1 MKIISGFFKS
11 IAFVLMAIFIL
22 FLPFS
27 LFAREVGQTLYNP
40 IELIEVVK
48 NEVMD
53 PDILANIVE
62 VLIKEN
68 EEFQAA
74 QGDNL
79 FANVLL
85 QGVFNLDH
93 EEWVSI
99 INFVAPPEIV
109 SDAFDQIL
117 DSYYRWIDGRS
128 PVPLIQVSLI
138 PWKNSIKTNT
148 IPILE
153 LIMRDIPA
161 CNPEEIQTYNLIRL
175 SGDYTDLPSCR
186 PPEPNYS
193 WILDTGA
200 IEAPEFLDT
209 SLPKNIDNSKALLAS
224 TEDPI
229 VFKENYLN
237 MVAVMRGG
245 WILLVALFI
254 VAIPL
259 GVRSIPDLFKWG
271 GWPLLLAGAW
281 GLLISILLLFFTG
294 SLLAIIGRLVS
305 GSIPPAAFNQ
315 IELMGEPLVQYFQRS
330 FMVQSAVIFGIGCIF
345 LIIGSILGRTMTKKP
360 VASPQPAPTV
370 QKKQENKK
378 DESSPTGMFG

>member
-1 MKIISGFFKS
+1 MKIVSGFFKS
-11 IAFVLMAIFIL
+11 IGYVLIVIL
-22 FLPFS
+22 VIFLPFF

-40 IELIEVVK
+40 VDLIEVVK
-48 NEVMD
+48 NEVLD

-62 VLIKEN
+62 ALIKEN
-68 EEFQAA
+68 EEFQDA

-93 EEWVSI
+93 EQWVSI
-99 INFVAPPEIV
+99 INYIAPPEIV
-109 SDAFDQIL
+109 SDAFEQVL

-128 PVPLIQVSLI
+128 PVPLIQVSLT

-153 LIMRDIPA
+153 LILKDIRA
-161 CNPEEIQTYNLIRL
+161 CNPEEIQNYNRIRL
-175 SGDYTDLPSCR
+175 SGDYTDLPPCR

-224 TEDPI
+224 TKDPI
-229 VFKENYLN
+229 AFKENYLN
-237 MVAVMRGG
+237 MVSVMRAG
-245 WILLVALFI
+245 WILIVALFI
-254 VAIPL
+254 VSIPM
-259 GVRSIPDLFKWG
+259 GVRSVTDFFKWI

-281 GLLISILLLFFTG
+281 GLLISILLLLFTG
-294 SLLAIIGRLVS
+294 SLMAILGGLVS
-305 GSIPPAAFNQ
+305 GSIPPTVFNQ
-315 IELMGEPLVQYFQRS
+315 IEIMGDSLVQFFQRP
-330 FMVQSAVIFGIGCIF
+330 FLVQSAVIFGIGCIS
-345 LIIGSILGRTMTKKP
+345 LIIGLVMERTSTKKP
-360 VASPQPAPTV
+360 VTSPQPAPTV
-370 QKKQENKK
+370 QQKRENKK
-378 DESSPTGMFG
+378 DDSSPTGMFG